1 MTVNKKILQK
11 IKIYLSFFR
20 KMFSIFDRTKRLKNE
35 IYVFIYDV
43 DSQTGLEYPDVG
55 SHV

>member
-11 IKIYLSFFR
+11 IKIYLGFFR

-35 IYVFIYDV
+35 IYVFIHDV

>member
-1 MTVNKKILQK
+1 
-11 IKIYLSFFR
+11 
-20 KMFSIFDRTKRLKNE
+20 MFSIFDRTKRLKNE

>member
-1 MTVNKKILQK
+1 
-11 IKIYLSFFR
+11 
-20 KMFSIFDRTKRLKNE
+20 MFSIFDRTKRLKNE
-35 IYVFIYDV
+35 IYVFIHDV